1 MSSYEPYHK
10 TTIDCKKIRPHVKEL
25 VDRCGTAQA
34 AAKYALVSPQTIQ
47 RIMHATYCNVQ
58 QATARKIL
66 LALEHRREEDRR
78 NHAVHDRLLKARV
91 AQARIEDHQERLV
104 GY

>member
-1 MSSYEPYHK
+1 MPYEPYHK

-25 VDRCGTAQA
+25 VDRCGDA
-34 AAKYALVSPQTIQ
+34 AAAGRYSLVGKSTLL
-47 RIMHATYCNVQ
+47 RIMNGVNCTVQ

-66 LALEHRREEDRR
+66 MALEHRREEDRK
-78 NHAVHDRLLKARV
+78 NHAVHQRLLKARQE
-91 AQARIEDHQERLV
+91 QARIEARQEGLT